1 MISLATGA
9 GAGGH
14 ADGDTLSNIENITGS
29 AHDDTLTGNDE
40 NNILIGGGGNDTITT
55 GGGNNTVT
63 AGAGDDTINVGN
75 GVNHIDG
82 GTGNDTVSFAAVT
95 TIGTLSLDDIR
106 TSNDPTDSFVVT
118 GVAVDMGTGAV
129 EGANI
134 LINVENVT
142 GTDRDDYLQGSDAN
156 EEFRG
161 GAGNDILRGGGGVDT
176 LHGGV
181 GNDWL
186 NGDAGDDALHGGEGD
201 DWLIGGD
208 GDNILNGG
216 AGVNTLKGD
225 AGDDIIAFFNG
236 GQETATG
243 GAGADKFVINVLD
256 RVGVSATEVDI
267 IKDFKIGE
275 DKIHIVGDIG
285 NLSLEF
291 VAAAGGAEAHF
302 LLKKIGSDN
311 VLVKVEADATAA
323 FTADADLDFT
333 TADQFEFAADF
344 AELATDLGYDLSS
357 YDTPGLL

>member
-161 GAGNDILRGGGGVDT
+161 GAGNDILRGG
-176 LHGGV
+176 
-181 GNDWL
+181 
-186 NGDAGDDALHGGEGD
+186 AGIDV
-201 DWLIGGD
+201 LI
-208 GDNILNGG
+208 GG

-275 DKIHIVGDIG
+275 DKIHIIGDIG

-291 VAAAGGAEAHF
+291 IAADGSAEAHF
-302 LLKKIGSDN
+302 LLKKGDN
-311 VLVKVEADATAA
+311 VLVKVETDATA
-323 FTADADLDFT
+323 FTAATVFDLT
-333 TADQFEFAADF
+333 TADHFQFAADF
-344 AELATDLGYDLSS
+344 AELTVSIGYDLSS
-357 YDTPGLL
+357 YYTPDLL

>member
-1 MISLATGA
+1 M
-9 GAGGH
+9 
-14 ADGDTLSNIENITGS
+14 TL
-29 AHDDTLTGNDE
+29 
-40 NNILIGGGGNDTITT
+40 LI
-55 GGGNNTVT
+55 
-63 AGAGDDTINVGN
+63 GN

-142 GTDRDDYLQGSDAN
+142 GTGRDDYLQGSDAN

-161 GAGNDILRGGGGVDT
+161 GAGNDILRGGGGVDI

-186 NGDAGDDALHGGEGD
+186 NGGAGDDILHGGEGD

-208 GDNILNGG
+208 GDNILNGGAGVDVLIGG

-256 RVGVSATEVDI
+256 GVGVSATEVDI

-275 DKIHIVGDIG
+275 DKIHIIGDMNLN

-291 VAAAGGAEAHF
+291 IAADGSAEAHF
-302 LLKKIGSDN
+302 LLKKGDN
-311 VLVKVEADATAA
+311 VLVKIETDATA
-323 FTADADLDFT
+323 FTALANLNLA
-333 TADQFEFAADF
+333 TADHFEFAADF
-344 AELATDLGYDLSS
+344 AELTASIGYDLSS
-357 YDTPGLL
+357 YYTPDLL

>member
-1 MISLATGA
+1 
-9 GAGGH
+9 
-14 ADGDTLSNIENITGS
+14 
-29 AHDDTLTGNDE
+29 
-40 NNILIGGGGNDTITT
+40 
-55 GGGNNTVT
+55 
-63 AGAGDDTINVGN
+63 
-75 GVNHIDG
+75 
-82 GTGNDTVSFAAVT
+82 
-95 TIGTLSLDDIR
+95 
-106 TSNDPTDSFVVT
+106 
-118 GVAVDMGTGAV
+118 MGTGAV

-216 AGVNTLKGD
+216 AGIDVLLGGAGINTLKGD
-225 AGDDIIAFFNG
+225 AGDDIIAFSNG

-243 GAGADKFVINVLD
+243 GAGADKFVINALNK
-256 RVGVSATEVDI
+256 VGASVAEVDI

-275 DKIHIVGDIG
+275 DKIHIIGDIG

-291 VAAAGGAEAHF
+291 IAADGSAEAHF
-302 LLKKIGSDN
+302 LLKKGDN
-311 VLVKVEADATAA
+311 VLVKVETDATA
-323 FTADADLDFT
+323 FTAATVFDLT
-333 TADQFEFAADF
+333 TADHFQFAADF
-344 AELATDLGYDLSS
+344 AELTVSIGYDLSS
-357 YDTPGLL
+357 YYTPDLL

>member
-275 DKIHIVGDIG
+275 DKIHIIGDIG

-291 VAAAGGAEAHF
+291 IAADGSAEAHF
-302 LLKKIGSDN
+302 LLKKGDN
-311 VLVKVEADATAA
+311 VLVKVETDATA
-323 FTADADLDFT
+323 FTAATVFDLT
-333 TADQFEFAADF
+333 TADHFQFAADF
-344 AELATDLGYDLSS
+344 AELTIDLNYDLSN
-357 YDTPGLL
+357 YYTPDLL